1 MANNLENRIR
11 EASQAY
17 YDGEPIMSNEEFD
30 GLVEQLRKIDPENE
44 LLKKSGTGY
53 SPFPPDDVVYG
64 DTDSMLVPVDTQ
76 LGKKIADFQNGLLDA
91 NHLRKYNHKI
101 HAGSLDKMKHSESK
115 KFTDDPFIVSLKLD
129 GGSAVAYYTNGNL
142 DIVLSRGD
150 GNVGLNITKNIVVGG
165 SIPTKL
171 PFNKTIAVRG
181 EILLTYEDFEK
192 IGGTH
197 PRNRAVG
204 LSQSVHVS
212 KDEVK
217 YLKFFAYDIPLVN
230 DKRIGT
236 MEMYDKFHT
245 MKLLEAMGFLV
256 SSWEFYDDW
265 DEFLTLID
273 QGWVGI
279 QKENTEFEG
288 AHLPVDGL
296 VISEIKPV
304 DDPKIN
310 EYRSI
315 AYKFGSEVAESVVED
330 IEWNISRTGRLVPV
344 LVIKEVHIS
353 GANISR
359 VTANNPEWLVEMS
372 CGKGSKIEVTRSN
385 EVIPMVTRVIDPMNP
400 TIPTTCPE
408 CRIELIKD
416 HRDLVCPNP
425 ICSSKVDSTLKR
437 ILYMFAPD
445 GLGDSSIDQLFQI
458 FQIKDLDSLKDFIEQ
473 TSRNQIGEHF
483 GPSTTDKLSEMI
495 LHVGHRNLTIQD
507 VMYVSNIPR
516 IGKTSSKKLG
526 DNVSLEDFGNATRS
540 LKVPDKWRNHVST
553 KPGFEN
559 LRNNWRKVVD
569 IVQFYGIERI
579 VKDDPTIHY
588 FDVKVTVCITGKLS
602 KPRKQLYEEFKK
614 FGADEASI
622 KSCDIL
628 VCNEKSSSNKYRTA
642 EKRGIPI
649 MSEQEFRRNYVSGES
664 E

>member
-1 MANNLENRIR
+1 MEKEKLEDQIKK
-11 EASQAY
+11 ASQAY
-17 YDGEPIMSNEEFD
+17 YDGQPFISDEEFD
-30 GLVEQLRKIDPENE
+30 RLVEHLRVIDPENE
-44 LLKKSGTGY
+44 LLKMTGTGY
-53 SPFPPDDVVYG
+53 DP
-64 DTDSMLVPVDTQ
+64 MPVNEHIT
-76 LGKKIADFQNGLLDA
+76 DFQDGLLDV
-91 NHLRKYNHKI
+91 NHLKKYRHKI

-129 GGSAVAYYTNGNL
+129 GGSAVAYYTHGNL

-150 GNVGLNITKNIVVGG
+150 GDVGLNITKNIVAGG

-171 PFNKTIAVRG
+171 PFHKTIAVRG

-212 KDEVK
+212 EDEVR

-230 DKRIGT
+230 DKRIGM
-236 MEMYDKFHT
+236 MEMYDKFIT

-256 SSWEFYDDW
+256 SPWELYDNW
-265 DEFLTLID
+265 DEFMKSID

-279 QKENTEFEG
+279 QKENTEFKG
-288 AHLPVDGL
+288 SHLPVDGL

-315 AYKFGSEVAESVVED
+315 AYKFESEVAESVVED

-344 LVIKEVHIS
+344 LVIREVHIS

-359 VTANNPEWLVEMS
+359 VTANNPEWLVEMG
-372 CGKGSKIEVTRSN
+372 CGKGAKIEVTRSN
-385 EVIPMVTRVIDPMNP
+385 EVIPMVTRVIDSMIPDV
-400 TIPTTCPE
+400 PTTCPE
-408 CRIELIKD
+408 CDVVLIKD

-425 ICSSKVDSTLKR
+425 VCSSKVDSTLKR

-445 GLGDSSIDQLFQI
+445 GLGDSSIDRMFEI
-458 FQIKDLDSLKDFIEQ
+458 FHITDLESLRDFIRFQ
-473 TSRNQIGEHF
+473 VTSKKLEEHF
-483 GPSTTDKLSEMI
+483 GPSTTSKLSEMLI
-495 LHVGHRNLTIQD
+495 KVGHDDITVQD
-507 VMYVSNIPR
+507 IMYVSNIPR

-526 DNVSLEDFGNATRS
+526 DNVSIEDFDNAIISR
-540 LKVPDKWRNHVST
+540 KVPEEWRNYVST
-553 KPGFEN
+553 GPGFKN
-559 LRNNWRKVVD
+559 LKDNWEKVANV
-569 IVQFYGIERI
+569 VWFYGGSERI
-579 VKDDPTIHY
+579 IKKDSLISDT
-588 FDVKVTVCITGKLS
+588 KMTVCITGKLS
-602 KPRKQLYEEFKK
+602 KPRNQLYEDFKV
-614 FGADEASI
+614 FGVEEASV

-628 VCNEKSSSNKYRTA
+628 ICNEESNSNKYQTA
-642 EKRGIPI
+642 KKRGIPI
-649 MSEQEFRRNYVSGES
+649 MSEQEFRKLIENNGHVITKED
-664 E
+664 

>member
-1 MANNLENRIR
+1 MANNLEDRIR

-17 YDGEPIMSNEEFD
+17 YDGQPIISDDEFD
-30 GLVEQLRKIDPENE
+30 DLVEQLRKIDPENE

-53 SPFPPDDVVYG
+53 IPFPPDDVVYG
-64 DTDSMLVPVDTQ
+64 DTDSMLVPIDTQ
-76 LGKKIADFQNGLLDA
+76 VGKNLSDFQNGLLDA

-150 GNVGLNITKNIVVGG
+150 GNVGLNITKNIVAGG

-171 PFNKTIAVRG
+171 LLNKTIAVRG
-181 EILLTYEDFEK
+181 EILLTYEDFDK

-204 LSQSVHVS
+204 LSQSIHVS
-212 KDEVK
+212 EDEVK

-230 DKRIGT
+230 DNRVGT
-236 MEMYDKFHT
+236 MEMYDKFIT
-245 MKLLEAMGFLV
+245 MRLLDALGFLV
-256 SSWEFYDDW
+256 SPYEFYDDW
-265 DEFLTLID
+265 DEFLKFIE

-296 VISEIKPV
+296 VISEIKPI
-304 DDPKIN
+304 DDPNIN

-315 AYKFGSEVAESVVED
+315 AYKFESEVAKTVVKD

-344 LVIKEVHIS
+344 LVVREVHIS

-359 VTANNPEWLVEMS
+359 VTANNVNWISEMG

-385 EVIPMVTRVIDPMNP
+385 EVIPMVTRVIDPVNPIIP
-400 TIPTTCPE
+400 TICPE
-408 CRIELIKD
+408 CNTELIKD
-416 HRDLVCPNP
+416 HRDLLCPNP
-425 ICSSKVDSTLKR
+425 VCSSKIDSTLKR

-458 FQIKDLDSLKDFIEQ
+458 FHIKDLDSLKNFIKQ
-473 TSRNQIGEHF
+473 TSRSQIGKYF
-483 GPSTTDKLSEMI
+483 GPSTTDKLSEMV
-495 LHVGHRNLTIQD
+495 LHVEHRDLTIRD

-516 IGKTSSKKLG
+516 VGHTSSKKLG
-526 DNVSLEDFGNATRS
+526 DNVSIEDFRDAIGS
-540 LKVPDKWRNHVST
+540 LKVPDKWRNYVST
-553 KPGFEN
+553 GPGFEN
-559 LRNNWRKVVD
+559 LRNNWGKIVDVVR
-569 IVQFYGIERI
+569 FYGIERI
-579 VKDDPTIHY
+579 VKEDPAIQY
-588 FDVKVTVCITGKLS
+588 SDVKVTVCITGKLS
-602 KPRKQLYEEFKK
+602 KPRKQLYEEFKT
-614 FGADEASI
+614 FGVDEASI

-628 VCNEKSSSNKYRTA
+628 VCNEKSTSNKYRTA

-649 MSEQEFRRNYVSGES
+649 MSEQEFRGNYIEVVE
-664 E
+664 